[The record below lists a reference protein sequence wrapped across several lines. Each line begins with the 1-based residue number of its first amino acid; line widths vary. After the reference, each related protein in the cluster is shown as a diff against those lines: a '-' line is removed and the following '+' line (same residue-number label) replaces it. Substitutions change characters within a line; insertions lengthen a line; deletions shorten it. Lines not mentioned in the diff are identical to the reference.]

1 MNSQSSEK
9 PATGLDAHMHFRIP
23 SDLLPRLHA
32 VARSRGLCAAAFARS
47 VLMEAVDRASWS
59 TKAA

>member
-1 MNSQSSEK
+1 MNSQSPKK
-9 PATGLDAHMHFRIP
+9 PATGLDADLHFRIP
-23 SDLLPRLHA
+23 SDLLPRLHM

-59 TKAA
+59 KAA